1 MGILSNIKQKGMNAL
16 MRADVKLA
24 PHKNDIMFYG
34 GLALLGFGIFKLCQ
48 ASTKLPARAD
58 QLQNELNHIAKK
70 TDPNGF
76 FPEGEAPIT
85 PQQATAMSR
94 RAKGEA
100 AWSIFRDYA
109 PGALLTV
116 VGTAAICKSRFD
128 LKDSYLKA
136 SAALISTQEVLAQ
149 YRERVRAE
157 EGAAMDTHYMYGTKR
172 AYTPDVIGV
181 DENGNPITAN
191 TPVDNVLTDIPKDLS
206 IIEIPCTNI
215 YWKNDPGAMLTH
227 FRLRFAEAQRL
238 LDLRGSVTRNDIC
251 DLLAVGRDY
260 SDEGMRVGYM
270 WDKAWIDAHNGDS
283 PIKYTVHFVTK
294 ENFTKYIPNGQSF
307 EKAIIIEL
315 QNLQDLKTVNRF
327 RRRAA

>member
-24 PHKNDIMFYG
+24 PHKNDIVFYG
-34 GLALLGFGIFKLCQ
+34 SLALLGFGIFKLCQ

-58 QLQNELNHIAKK
+58 QLQNELNHIAKNAS
-70 TDPNGF
+70 DEEHPL
-76 FPEGEAPIT
+76 T

-109 PGALLTV
+109 VGAGLTTLAV
-116 VGTAAICKSRFD
+116 AGICKSRFD

-136 SAALISTQEVLAQ
+136 TAALISTQEVLTQ

-172 AYTPDVIGV
+172 AYSSEIIGA
-181 DENGNPITAN
+181 DENGNPILAN
-191 TPVDNVLTDIPKDLS
+191 TPIDNVLTDIPKDLS
-206 IIEIPCTNI
+206 IIEIPCTNV
-215 YWKNDPGAMLTH
+215 YWKNDPGTMIT
-227 FRLRFAEAQRL
+227 FIKGRFAEAQRL
-238 LDLRGSVTRNDIC
+238 LHLRGSVVRNDIC
-251 DLLAVGRDY
+251 DLFAVARDY
-260 SDEGMRVGYM
+260 SDEGMRAGYI
-270 WDKAWIDAHNGDS
+270 WDQSWIDAHNGDS
-283 PIKYTVHFVTK
+283 PIQYQIHFVTK
-294 ENFTKYIPNGQSF
+294 DNYTKYIPNGQQY

-315 QNLQDLKTVNRF
+315 QNLRDLKTVSRF
-327 RRRAA
+327 RGRVA

>member
-58 QLQNELNHIAKK
+58 QLQNELNHIAKNAS
-70 TDPNGF
+70 D
-76 FPEGEAPIT
+76 EEHPIT

-172 AYTPDVIGV
+172 AYTPDAVGV

-191 TPVDNVLTDIPKDLS
+191 TPIDNVLTDIPKDLS
-206 IIEIPCTNI
+206 IIEIPCTNV
-215 YWKNDPGAMLTH
+215 YWKNDPGAMIT
-227 FRLRFAEAQRL
+227 FIKRRFGEAQRL
-238 LDLRGSVTRNDIC
+238 FDLRGSVTRNDIC
-251 DLLAVGRDY
+251 DLFAVARDY
-260 SDEGMRVGYM
+260 SDEGMRAGYI
-270 WDKAWIDAHNGDS
+270 WDQKWIDAHNGDS

-294 ENFTKYIPNGQSF
+294 ENFTKYIPNGQSY
-307 EKAIIIEL
+307 ENTIIIEL